1 MDPERRAGEKELVF
15 SRPVETIPNK
25 YSIKMNSFLI
35 KERNL
40 KTIVDNQK

>member
-15 SRPVETIPNK
+15 SRLVETIPNK